1 MTDFQFAGTVS
12 HATMR
17 EADLAP
23 VFLSV
28 LEQLDVD
35 RANAVREEFADL
47 FTAVEAADGWDAYMD
62 AHAFDSD
69 VLETVG
75 YLVWEALYDAL
86 NDCAPDGWYFG
97 NTEGDGSD
105 YGFWA
110 IEPEEN

>member
-1 MTDFQFAGTVS
+1 MSEFQFAGTVS
-12 HATMR
+12 WGTMR

-23 VFLSV
+23 KFMEV
-28 LEQLDVD
+28 LEVLEPD
-35 RANAVREEFADL
+35 RAKEIRADYEDV

-105 YGFWA
+105 YGFWPC
-110 IEPEEN
+110 EPEYD

>member
-28 LEQLDVD
+28 LEQLDAE
-35 RANAVREEFADL
+35 RAAAVREEFADL
-47 FTAVEAADGWDAYMD
+47 LNAVEAADGWDAYMD
-62 AHAFDSD
+62 EHAFDSD
-69 VLETVG
+69 VRETVG
-75 YLVWEALYDAL
+75 YLVWEVLYDAL
-86 NDCAPDGWYFG
+86 NACAPVGMYFG
-97 NTEGDGSD
+97 NTDGDGSD

-110 IEPEEN
+110 LEPEED